1 VEIGRQRR
9 QQQKL
14 DLIPSGS
21 SETVEEYDHRNLFNT
36 YQPLALETDYVIAAF
51 ASTFVEE

>member
-1 VEIGRQRR
+1 VEIGRQRH

-51 ASTFVEE
+51 GPRD